1 MSTAPHFD
9 TVTNWPSIS
18 GPELRAAVDDV
29 LDYSAETRKLIA
41 KVPHNEGS
49 IECRT
54 HVFANLLAAF
64 QAGENFRSAAGTD
77 PFPKP

>member
-1 MSTAPHFD
+1 MTTAPRYD
-9 TVTNWPSIS
+9 TVMEPPSIS
-18 GPELRAAVDDV
+18 GDELHAAVDDV
-29 LDYSAETRKLIA
+29 LDYSPETRKLIA

-54 HVFANLLAAF
+54 HIFANHLAAF
-64 QAGENFRSAAGTD
+64 QAGENFRSTADTD